1 MGWLTEESQR
11 KEIKDLKEEVFI
23 LKVLLAV
30 TGKSEEPEKKELLIG
45 APKEEKQGGKKK

>member
-30 TGKSEEPEKKELLIG
+30 TGLLSAILLISMILF
-45 APKEEKQGGKKK
+45 

>member
-30 TGKSEEPEKKELLIG
+30 TGLLSTVLLISMILF
-45 APKEEKQGGKKK
+45 

>member
-1 MGWLTEESQR
+1 MGWLAEESQR

-30 TGKSEEPEKKELLIG
+30 TGLLSITLLISMILF
-45 APKEEKQGGKKK
+45 

>member
-23 LKVLLAV
+23 LKVLLVV
-30 TGKSEEPEKKELLIG
+30 TGLLSIILLISMILF
-45 APKEEKQGGKKK
+45 

>member
-11 KEIKDLKEEVFI
+11 KDLKEEVFI

-30 TGKSEEPEKKELLIG
+30 TGLLSITLLISMILF
-45 APKEEKQGGKKK
+45 

>member
-30 TGKSEEPEKKELLIG
+30 TGLLSAILLISMIFFRR
-45 APKEEKQGGKKK
+45 

>member
-23 LKVLLAV
+23 LKVLLVV
-30 TGKSEEPEKKELLIG
+30 TGLLSITLLISMILF
-45 APKEEKQGGKKK
+45 